1 MNNIE
6 NPPKKRGCFFYGCI
20 TSLVLLVIVLVVGF
34 LGVRFA
40 LHKIDAMV
48 AQYTDTQAMVMP
60 KEEMPAAELEK
71 LKARFAAFQVA
82 LDAHSNAVPLI
93 LTGPEINALLRSSPN
108 MKAMHDSFY
117 VAVEGDQI
125 KGQLSLP
132 LSQIKFPLVD
142 LNGRY
147 LNGAAVFKAV
157 LTNDQLWVT
166 IQQLEVKGKPVPE
179 QFMTQFR
186 NKNLAEDAQNNP
198 TNSAAIR
205 NFESIEIKDG
215 KVIITPKPAQ

>member
-20 TSLVLLVIVLVVGF
+20 TSLVLLTIILVAGF
-34 LGVRFA
+34 LGVRFF

-71 LKARFAAFQVA
+71 LKARFAAFKVA

-93 LTGPEINALLRSSPN
+93 LSGPEINALLRSSPD
-108 MKAMHDSFY
+108 MKAMRDTFY
-117 VAVEGDQI
+117 IAVEGDQV

-132 LSQIKFPLVD
+132 LSQFKIPMVD

-157 LTNDQLWVT
+157 LTNDQLSVR
-166 IQQLEVKGKPVPE
+166 IQSLEVKGQPLPE
-179 QFMTQFR
+179 KFMSQLR
-186 NKNLAEDAQNNP
+186 MKNLAEDAQNNP
-198 TNSAAIR
+198 TNAAVISK
-205 NFESIEIKDG
+205 FESIEIKDG
-215 KVIITPKPAQ
+215 RVIITPKPGQ